1 MRKYERQLKKEDK
14 VLYITN
20 REVGN
25 SIIQLA
31 LNQYIMLPIP
41 ISAVIPGTIG
51 PIENLEKSLKE
62 DGYTHVFVYQA
73 SNEAKQ
79 EYSSMFEENLIKEDT
94 LYEVKVNE
102 EKVKL
107 IEVKKDKELNE

>member
-1 MRKYERQLKKEDK
+1 MKQYESQLNKDDK

-20 REVGN
+20 REVGS

-31 LNQYIMLPIP
+31 LNQYIMMPIP
-41 ISAVIPGTIG
+41 ISAVIPGNIG

-62 DGYTHVFVYQA
+62 DGYTYVFVYQA
-73 SNEAKQ
+73 SKEAKE
-79 EYSSMFEENLIKEDT
+79 EYSSMFEERQIKEDT

-102 EKVKL
+102 DGVRLVEAS
-107 IEVKKDKELNE
+107 KEEN